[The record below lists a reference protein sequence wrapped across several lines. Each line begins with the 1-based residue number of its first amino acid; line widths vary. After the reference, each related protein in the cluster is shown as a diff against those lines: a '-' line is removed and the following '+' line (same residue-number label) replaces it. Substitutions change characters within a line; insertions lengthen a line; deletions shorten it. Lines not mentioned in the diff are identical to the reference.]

1 MGCGAKV
8 GSGRY
13 TGTMYMLLLL
23 VALAIPLPALADE
36 LAGRVVAVNSG
47 DTITVLDGAQT
58 RHEVKLIGVDAP
70 ESRQPFAQAS
80 RKHLSDLVFG
90 KDVGVAWSSRDPYGR
105 IVGKVTVQPRGCRAC
120 ARTRDAGLA
129 QLEAG
134 LAWWYREHRR
144 EQSLEDQGRY
154 EYAEFDTRTR
164 RIGLWRHA
172 APVPPWEWR
181 KRNRIAA

>member
-1 MGCGAKV
+1 MQI
-8 GSGRY
+8 
-13 TGTMYMLLLL
+13 LLL
-23 VALAIPLPALADE
+23 VLALAVPLPALADE
-36 LAGRVVAVNSG
+36 LAGRVVAVSSG
-47 DTITVLDGAQT
+47 DTITVLDGT
-58 RHEVKLIGVDAP
+58 RSRHDVKLVAVEAP

-90 KDVGVAWSSRDPYGR
+90 KQVGVAWTQRDRYGR
-105 IVGKVTVQPRGCRAC
+105 IVGKVTVQPRGCPAC
-120 ARTRDAGLA
+120 QKTRDAGLA

-134 LAWWYREHRR
+134 LGWWYREDRR

-164 RIGLWRHA
+164 RIGLWQHPT
-172 APVPPWEWR
+172 PVPPWEWR

>member
-1 MGCGAKV
+1 MH
-8 GSGRY
+8 
-13 TGTMYMLLLL
+13 LLLL
-23 VALAIPLPALADE
+23 VLALVIPVPALADE
-36 LAGRVVAVNSG
+36 LAGRVVAVGSG
-47 DTITVLDGAQT
+47 DTITVLDGTQS
-58 RHEVKLIGVDAP
+58 RHEIKLVAVDAP

-90 KDVGVAWSSRDPYGR
+90 KDVGVAWTQRDQYGR
-105 IVGKVTVQPRGCRAC
+105 IVGKVMVRPRGCPAC
-120 ARTRDAGLA
+120 QKTRDAGLA

-134 LAWWYREHRR
+134 LAWWYREHRG

-164 RIGLWRHA
+164 RIGLWQHA

>member
-1 MGCGAKV
+1 MAI
-8 GSGRY
+8 
-13 TGTMYMLLLL
+13 LLL
-23 VALAIPLPALADE
+23 VLALAIPLPALADE
-36 LAGRVVAVNSG
+36 LAGRVVAVSSG
-47 DTITVLDGAQT
+47 DTIIVLDATQG
-58 RHEVKLIGVDAP
+58 RHEVKLVAIEAP

-90 KDVGVAWSSRDPYGR
+90 KEVGVAWMQRDRYGR
-105 IVGKVTVQPRGCRAC
+105 IVGKVTVRPRGCPAC
-120 ARTRDAGLA
+120 RKTQDVGLA

-134 LAWWYREHRR
+134 LAWWYREDRR

-154 EYAEFDTRTR
+154 EYAEFDTRNR
-164 RIGLWRHA
+164 RLGLWRHA